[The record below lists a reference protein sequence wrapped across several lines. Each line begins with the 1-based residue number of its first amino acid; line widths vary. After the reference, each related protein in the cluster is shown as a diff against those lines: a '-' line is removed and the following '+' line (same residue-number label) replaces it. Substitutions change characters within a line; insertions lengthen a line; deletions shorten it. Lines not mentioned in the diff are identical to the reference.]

1 VLRAVGRVHAQGGG
15 HRRIRAFQSQSTAF
29 ALFSRPYPSRRDGLL
44 RCAFTITPRD
54 NDQRLFI
61 RTYQHAGP
69 TSLFIRVLLDKKHA
83 LPYKVLDALVFH
95 FIRLAN
101 THAPGTL
108 PVLWH
113 QSLLVLCQRYAAH
126 LAPEQKD
133 ALRDIMRTHPHA
145 QIASEVRRELAAAPA
160 RGEPAVDAMDVS

>member
-1 VLRAVGRVHAQGGG
+1 MAHVHMHARTRVW
-15 HRRIRAFQSQSTAF
+15 I
-29 ALFSRPYPSRRDGLL
+29 
-44 RCAFTITPRD
+44 
-54 NDQRLFI
+54 
-61 RTYQHAGP
+61 GP

-95 FIRLAN
+95 FIRLGN
-101 THAPGTL
+101 THTQGTL

-133 ALRDIMRTHPHA
+133 ALRDVVRAHPHP
-145 QIASEVRRELAAAPA
+145 QISPEIRRELAAAPA
-160 RGEPAVDAMDVS
+160 RGETTTDAMDVS

>member
-1 VLRAVGRVHAQGGG
+1 MLAKVKVPLLHSSAALIRLAGMDYSGTQLTLPPASSHDSCSCAYARVW
-15 HRRIRAFQSQSTAF
+15 I
-29 ALFSRPYPSRRDGLL
+29 
-44 RCAFTITPRD
+44 
-54 NDQRLFI
+54 
-61 RTYQHAGP
+61 GP

-95 FIRLAN
+95 FIRLSN
-101 THAPGTL
+101 THAQGTL

-133 ALRDIMRTHPHA
+133 ALRDVVRAHPHA
-145 QIASEVRRELAAAPA
+145 QISPEIRRELAAAPA
-160 RGEPAVDAMDVS
+160 RGETTTDAMDVS

>member
-1 VLRAVGRVHAQGGG
+1 L
-15 HRRIRAFQSQSTAF
+15 
-29 ALFSRPYPSRRDGLL
+29 SRPYLPKSKCRFCIPRLRLSASRGCTTPVSNSLFLL
-44 RCAFTITPRD
+44 FPHIAHV
-54 NDQRLFI
+54 LFVRA
-61 RTYQHAGP
+61 RTRVCIGP

-95 FIRLAN
+95 FIRLSN
-101 THAPGTL
+101 THTQGTL

-133 ALRDIMRTHPHA
+133 ALRDVVRAHPHA
-145 QIASEVRRELAAAPA
+145 QISPEIRRELAAAPA
-160 RGEPAVDAMDVS
+160 RGESTIDVMDVS